1 MNKLNN
7 RNNLLFKCLL
17 SEMCAD
23 RVRQSESLNPIDYVN
38 SIQKRTLAEIFTID
52 PSSTSDFYE
61 YFLKLCGSEDLFY
74 QLMSEENQNLY
85 KEDLEKVCDVIT
97 DKINEFG
104 EIYVGIA
111 LEQEDTENI
120 LYFFR

>member
-7 RNNLLFKCLL
+7 RNTLLFQCLIT
-17 SEMCAD
+17 EMCAD

-38 SIQKRTLAEIFTID
+38 YIQQRTLAEIFTID

-61 YFLKLCGSEDLFY
+61 YFLNLCGSEDLFY
-74 QLMSEENQNLY
+74 QLMSEENQKLY
-85 KEDLEKVCDVIT
+85 KEDLEIVCNVIT
-97 DKINEFG
+97 DKVNEFG

-111 LEQEDTENI
+111 LEQEDADNI

>member
-7 RNNLLFKCLL
+7 RNNLLFKCLI